1 MNAQSSRSLEPMARD
16 GVTQVSQVSGAGVQG
31 TRSLKV
37 RWKVS
42 YRVRG
47 EFVEESGEMGTVNVG

>member
-1 MNAQSSRSLEPMARD
+1 MVKD
-16 GVTQVSQVSGAGVQG
+16 GITQVSQVSGPAMQG

-47 EFVEESGEMGTVNVG
+47 EIVEESGELGAVNVG

>member
-1 MNAQSSRSLEPMARD
+1 MNPQSSRSLGPMVKD
-16 GVTQVSQVSGAGVQG
+16 GITQVSQVSGPAMQG

-47 EFVEESGEMGTVNVG
+47 EIVEESGELGAVNVA